1 MKKAL
6 ALQVYEQKDQIIK
19 DLQRELVLF
28 KQRHAADQ
36 ALRRLLEA
44 AITAEPD
51 TGRACGDA
59 VPPAA
64 TPSLFS
70 IIARGIPHQ

>member
-1 MKKAL
+1 MKKSL
-6 ALQVYEQKDQIIK
+6 ALQVYKQKDLIIS
-19 DLQRELVLF
+19 DLQRELVLMN
-28 KQRHAADQ
+28 QRHAADQ
-36 ALRRLLEA
+36 ALQRLLEA

-51 TGRACGDA
+51 TGCACSDA

-70 IIARGIPHQ
+70 IIARGITNQ